1 MFAILVAGQTNQGF
15 HAHVGNYN
23 RTLTSSPMTDFEW
36 KNNQNCDSG
45 LEKTDEYTQSP
56 GYSCDNVIVNKQK
69 YSRDAFEVSVFFSDS
84 YDAVTQGQVVLTKFA
99 YCVH

>member
-36 KNNQNCDSG
+36 KNNQNLRFG
-45 LEKTDEYTQSP
+45 PRE
-56 GYSCDNVIVNKQK
+56 N
-69 YSRDAFEVSVFFSDS
+69 R
-84 YDAVTQGQVVLTKFA
+84 
-99 YCVH
+99 